1 MKKFAIIGVSGFVS
15 ERHLHAIKQTKCN
28 LIIAYDIK
36 KNDTILKKYF
46 PKCILTNNLKY
57 FKKYLYRN
65 NLNYLT
71 ICSPNYLHFKHIA
84 IGIKNNLKIIC
95 EKPLVIKK
103 NEIDKLEKLNEKKK
117 NLINSILQLRMH
129 PSLINLKKKISITKK
144 KYNVDLLY
152 YTERND
158 EYFNS
163 WKGNPKKS
171 GGIIMNV
178 GVHFFDMM
186 IWLFGNIK
194 KIKIKKK
201 NKELAEGTLDL
212 DKSFV
217 KWKLHLKNK
226 NSKNLQV
233 KRIININGKEVK
245 FSKTFQSLHVK
256 NYQKIFKS
264 LKSNFYES
272 LKSIK
277 LINQIN
283 EI

>member
-1 MKKFAIIGVSGFVS
+1 MKKFALIGVSGFVS
-15 ERHLHAIKQTKCN
+15 ERHLNAIKQTKCN

-36 KNDTILKKYF
+36 KNDTTLKKYF
-46 PKCILTNNLKY
+46 PKCILTNNLKF
-57 FKKYLYRN
+57 FKKFLSNN
-65 NLNYLT
+65 NLDYLT
-71 ICSPNYLHFKHIA
+71 ICSPNFLHFKHID
-84 IGIKNNLKIIC
+84 IGVKNNLKIIC
-95 EKPLVIKK
+95 EKPLIIKK
-103 NEIDKLEKLNEKKK
+103 NEIYKLEKLNEKKK

-129 PSLINLKKKISITKK
+129 PSLINLKKKISLTKK
-144 KYNVDLLY
+144 KYDVNLLY
-152 YTERND
+152 YTERNSQ
-158 EYFNS
+158 YFNS

-194 KIKIKKK
+194 NIKIKKK

-212 DKSFV
+212 DRGLV

-226 NSKNLQV
+226 NSKSLKV
-233 KRIININGKEVK
+233 KRIININGKEIK

-256 NYQKIFKS
+256 NYQQIFRSK
-264 LKSNFYES
+264 KSNFYES

>member
-1 MKKFAIIGVSGFVS
+1 MKKFALIGVSGFVS
-15 ERHLHAIKQTKCN
+15 ERHLNAIKQTKCN

-36 KNDTILKKYF
+36 KKDTTLKKYF
-46 PKCILTNNLKY
+46 PKCILTNNLKF
-57 FKKYLYRN
+57 FKKFLSKN
-65 NLNYLT
+65 NLDYLT
-71 ICSPNYLHFKHIA
+71 ICSPNFLHFKHID
-84 IGIKNNLKIIC
+84 IGVKNNLKIIC

-103 NEIDKLEKLNEKKK
+103 SEIYKLEKLNEKKK

-129 PSLINLKKKISITKK
+129 PSLINLKKKISLTKK
-144 KYNVDLLY
+144 KYNVNLLY
-152 YTERND
+152 YTERNSQ
-158 EYFNS
+158 YFNS

-194 KIKIKKK
+194 NIKIKKK

-212 DKSFV
+212 DRGLV

-226 NSKNLQV
+226 NSKSLKV
-233 KRIININGKEVK
+233 KRIININGKEIK

-256 NYQKIFKS
+256 NYQQIFRSK
-264 LKSNFYES
+264 KSNFYES